1 MKGAVICKSKLMI
14 NLPTVQWWGHKSS
27 GRFQIFAKLSIV
39 TTWKFDIELVP
50 YWWWGII
57 PMWYLL
63 CYCNES
69 AKKFESH
76 HFCLLKVKLIFFQYY
91 NYLPTSWNQTTMS
104 EWKGREEKRKK
115 LRLAFWLGIFIITT
129 IFLPT
134 TKKKQTVHL
143 NFKSCF
149 VRLFSR
155 IFFWMVHIYA
165 YQGQVVDY
173 NSSNDSRR

>member
-1 MKGAVICKSKLMI
+1 MMGAQIIWKVSNFCKVVNRHYLKIWHWVSTVLMVGHHSYVISVMLLQWECKKIWEPPFLFAQS
-14 NLPTVQWWGHKSS
+14 
-27 GRFQIFAKLSIV
+27 QIDF
-39 TTWKFDIELVP
+39 
-50 YWWWGII
+50 
-57 PMWYLL
+57 
-63 CYCNES
+63 
-69 AKKFESH
+69 
-76 HFCLLKVKLIFFQYY
+76 FFQYY

>member
-1 MKGAVICKSKLMI
+1 MIGAQIIWKVSNFCKVVNRHYLKIWHWVSTVMMVGHHSYVISVMLLQWECKKIWEPPFLFAQS
-14 NLPTVQWWGHKSS
+14 
-27 GRFQIFAKLSIV
+27 QIEFFFN
-39 TTWKFDIELVP
+39 TTTT
-50 YWWWGII
+50 
-57 PMWYLL
+57 YLL
-63 CYCNES
+63 VEIKPPC
-69 AKKFESH
+69 H
-76 HFCLLKVKLIFFQYY
+76 
-91 NYLPTSWNQTTMS
+91 
-104 EWKGREEKRKK
+104 EWKGREGKRKK

-134 TKKKQTVHL
+134 TKKKRTVHL

>member
-1 MKGAVICKSKLMI
+1 MFAQS
-14 NLPTVQWWGHKSS
+14 
-27 GRFQIFAKLSIV
+27 QIDFFFN
-39 TTWKFDIELVP
+39 TTTT
-50 YWWWGII
+50 
-57 PMWYLL
+57 YLL
-63 CYCNES
+63 VEIKPPCQNE
-69 AKKFESH
+69 K
-76 HFCLLKVKLIFFQYY
+76 
-91 NYLPTSWNQTTMS
+91 
-104 EWKGREEKRKK
+104 EEKRKK

-165 YQGQVVDY
+165 YQEQVVDY